1 MLASGALVG
10 KEFTVAL
17 EAVLLVGMCREFI
30 ASQLFVTV
38 RAGETVH
45 VPRCVFVE

>member
-10 KEFTVAL
+10 KELTVAV
-17 EAVLLVGMCREFI
+17 EAVLLVVVGREFV
-30 ASQLFVTV
+30 ASQLFVAV
-38 RAGETVH
+38 RTGEAVH